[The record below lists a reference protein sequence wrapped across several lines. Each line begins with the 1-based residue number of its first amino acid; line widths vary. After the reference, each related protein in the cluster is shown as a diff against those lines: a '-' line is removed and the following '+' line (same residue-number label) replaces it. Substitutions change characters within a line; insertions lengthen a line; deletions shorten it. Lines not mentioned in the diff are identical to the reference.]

1 MFVKLWMSSNL
12 ITVNKG
18 QTISETV
25 SCMTEHSIRRLPVVG
40 DKGELVGIVS
50 KQDIFNAMPSIIDG
64 GEASSSTFMADNV
77 KVETIMT
84 PQPLSVDPLTPLEK
98 VAQSMR
104 KHKIGGVPVLEKGVL
119 VGIITES
126 DIFAAFT
133 EVLGAN
139 IEGVRIEMIVGKK
152 AREFY
157 AIIDIF
163 KRYGISVQS
172 ITAHRDFGENQQ
184 LLTVKV
190 SGDECDEMLDALRES
205 GAQINRITNDEND
218 DA

>member
-1 MFVKLWMSSNL
+1 MFVRLWMSSKL
-12 ITVNKG
+12 ITVNKN
-18 QTISETV
+18 QTISETMR
-25 SCMTEHSIRRLPVVG
+25 SMEENSIRRLPVVG
-40 DKGELVGIVS
+40 DNNELLGIVS
-50 KQDIFNAMPSIIDG
+50 KQDVINAMPSIIDG
-64 GEASSSTFMADNV
+64 SDANSSSFMVDNV

-84 PQPLSVDPLTPLEK
+84 PHPLWVDPLTPLEQ

-104 KHKIGGVPVLEKGVL
+104 KHKIGGVPVLEKGAL

-139 IEGVRIEMIVGKK
+139 VEGVRIEMIVGKK
-152 AREFY
+152 TREFY

-172 ITAHRDFGENQQ
+172 ITVHQDFGENQQ

-190 SGDECDEMLDALRES
+190 SGDECDDMLDALRES
-205 GAQINRITNDEND
+205 GAQINRIIND
-218 DA
+218 

>member
-1 MFVKLWMSSNL
+1 MFVKLWMSTEL
-12 ITVNKG
+12 ITVNKN
-18 QTISETV
+18 QTISEV
-25 SCMTEHSIRRLPVVG
+25 MMCMKEHSIRRIPVVD
-40 DKGELVGIVS
+40 DKLRLVGIVS
-50 KQDIFNAMPSIIDG
+50 KQDVINAMPSIIDG
-64 GEASSSTFMADNV
+64 SEASSSTFMIDSV

-84 PQPLSVDPLTPLEK
+84 PQPLWVDPLTPLEK

-104 KHKIGGVPVLEKGVL
+104 KHKIGGVPVLESGVL

-139 IEGVRIEMIVGKK
+139 IEGVRIEMIVGKR

-172 ITAHRDFGENQQ
+172 ITAHRDFGESQQ

-190 SGDECDEMLDALRES
+190 SGDECDDMLDALRES
-205 GAQINRITNDEND
+205 GAQINRIINDEYD
-218 DA
+218 DI